1 MRQLTINGG
10 GINIVESGPPDGPAV
25 VFVNS
30 LGTDLRVWD
39 EVLPRLPAGL
49 RLIRYDKRGHGLSSL
64 EPASRTIQAHSADLA
79 ALMDQLQIRAALVV
93 GLSIGGMIGQML
105 AVTRPDLVAG
115 LVLLDTGHRIGP
127 ASNWDAR
134 IAAVREGGL
143 AAISEAV
150 MERWFSAAFRRER
163 PETVAAWRT
172 LLERTPVEGYVAA
185 CEAVRDAD
193 LTDLSPRI
201 AIPTRVAVGSE
212 DQATPPE
219 LVQAAA
225 ALIKGA
231 SFELIEG
238 TGHIPP
244 AERPDLVA
252 AIIRAQLE
260 ALGHG

>member
-1 MRQLTINGG
+1 MRQLAVNGG
-10 GINIVESGPPDGPAV
+10 GINVVENGPPDGPAV

-39 EVLPRLPAGL
+39 DVLPRLPAGL
-49 RLIRYDKRGHGLSSL
+49 RLIRYDKRGHGLSTL
-64 EPASRTIQAHSADLA
+64 EPAARTIQAHSADLA
-79 ALMDQLQIRAALVV
+79 ALLDRLGVRAALVV
-93 GLSIGGMIGQML
+93 GLSIGGMIGQTL
-105 AVTRPDLVAG
+105 AVTRPELVAG
-115 LVLLDTGHRIGP
+115 LVLLDTAHRIGP

-143 AAISEAV
+143 AAISDAV
-150 MERWFSAAFRRER
+150 MDRWFSAAFRRAQ
-163 PETVAAWRT
+163 PEVVAAWRT

-185 CEAVRDAD
+185 CEAVRDVD
-193 LTDLSPRI
+193 LSDLSPRI
-201 AIPTRVAVGSE
+201 TVPTRVAVGSE

-219 LVQAAA
+219 LVRAAA
-225 ALIKGA
+225 ALIEGA

-252 AIIRAQLE
+252 AIVRAQLE
-260 ALGHG
+260 ALGRG

>member
-1 MRQLTINGG
+1 MRQLAVNGG
-10 GINIVESGPPDGPAV
+10 GINVVETGPKDGPAV

-79 ALMDQLQIRAALVV
+79 AVLDQLQVRAALVV
-93 GLSIGGMIGQML
+93 GLSIGGMISQTL
-105 AVTRPDLVAG
+105 AITRPDLVAG

-127 ASNWDAR
+127 ASNWNAR

-150 MERWFSAAFRRER
+150 MERWFSAAFRRDR

-172 LLERTPVEGYVAA
+172 LLERTPVGGYVAA

-193 LTDLSPRI
+193 LGELSPRI
-201 AIPTRVAVGSE
+201 GIPTRVAVGSE

-225 ALIKGA
+225 ALIKG
-231 SFELIEG
+231 
-238 TGHIPP
+238 
-244 AERPDLVA
+244 
-252 AIIRAQLE
+252 
-260 ALGHG
+260 